1 MEVKKNMEKKGLNN
15 VTQDVLEK
23 VEKVRSGFEMGSR
36 VGVTALGRSTQWR
49 EELERL
55 SAMEVVDRNQTAAI
69 LLSPDAF
76 KAILAYLEQVDME
89 REQMQVEALF
99 KAREHMND
107 WDSGDSLA
115 AKASESLKARQE
127 QIRGLLDG
135 HK

>member
-1 MEVKKNMEKKGLNN
+1 MEVKKKLEKKGS
-15 VTQDVLEK
+15 VEMSMEMLEQ
-23 VEKVRSGFEMGSR
+23 VEKIRSGFQMGSR

-55 SAMEVVDRNQTAAI
+55 AAMEVVDRNQTAAI

-76 KAILAYLEQVDME
+76 KAILAYLDQIDEE

-107 WDSGDSLA
+107 WDSGESLA
-115 AKASESLKARQE
+115 TKAVESLKARQD